1 MKIVVLL
8 KSVPDTAS
16 ILRIAEDNKS
26 IVTDNLKYIMNPYDE
41 YALEE
46 AVKLKENI
54 GGEVVLVSLG
64 DDRTKQIMRAALAV
78 GADSAILI
86 KEPFDNLLSSKGV
99 ANALASA
106 VKKVSPDIIFAG
118 KQAVDD
124 DASQVPERIAELLG
138 IPHASVVTR
147 FELVDN
153 KVTVDCEIERGYY
166 TLELFLPVLI
176 TVQKGI
182 NTPRYPTLPNIMKA
196 KHKGIKE
203 MTLADLGL
211 SADEIAPGSTVNLI
225 TLFRQER
232 LIKILDG
239 GMEFRVKHLISILHE
254 KEMML

>member
-1 MKIVVLL
+1 MIIVVLL

-16 ILRIAEDNKS
+16 VLKITEDNKS
-26 IVTDNLKYIMNPYDE
+26 IITDNLKYIMNPYDE

-46 AVKLKENI
+46 AVKLRENI
-54 GGEVVLVSLG
+54 GGEVVAVSMG
-64 DDRTKQIMRAALAV
+64 DNQARQIIRAALAV

-86 KEPFDNLLSSKGV
+86 KSPSDDLLSCKGV
-99 ANALASA
+99 AKALASA
-106 VKKVSPDIIFAG
+106 VSKLSPDIIFAG

-147 FELVDN
+147 FELEDN
-153 KVTVDCEIERGYY
+153 KVTADCEMEGGYY
-166 TLELFLPVLI
+166 TLELFLPALI

-196 KHKGIKE
+196 KFKEIKE

-211 SADEIAPGSTVNLI
+211 HVDEIASRLTVDLI

-232 LIKILDG
+232 LTKILG
-239 GMEFRVKHLISILHE
+239 GGIEFRVKHLVSILHE